1 MARDEDVQEGKVI
14 KLDYPIRRSDKEEPF
29 TELKIERRLKAKDF
43 KGIQA
48 QNIRFDDMLR
58 LISRMTGQAV
68 SLVEELDA
76 VDMMKFVEVVNSFLP
91 STQMD
96 GKIG

>member
-1 MARDEDVQEGKVI
+1 MAPNEDVQEGKVI

-29 TELKIERRLKAKDF
+29 TELIIERRLKAKDF

-76 VDMMKFVEVVNSFLP
+76 QDMMKFVEVVNSFLP
-91 STQMD
+91 STQTD
-96 GKIG
+96 GQSG